1 MRLNP
6 LRYLAESIPC
16 HGPAL
21 MGNAESAWDAAAA
34 GAEVVRSSSNAR
46 RLADPALD
54 LASIEREARAA
65 QSAWIASGL
74 KSCFAALSRKLS
86 ARPQRDGMKSM
97 TDNTVKWSSISKRL
111 DDVAMSEYDRWQAK
125 ESLRSAELIV
135 EALLSLTKPI
145 GLIVHGVE
153 HGALSMASGLKTL
166 FAKPVKH

>member
-1 MRLNP
+1 
-6 LRYLAESIPC
+6 
-16 HGPAL
+16 

-34 GAEVVRSSSNAR
+34 GAEVVRSSINAR

-74 KSCFAALSRKLS
+74 KSCFTALSLKLS
-86 ARPQRDGMKSM
+86 ARAHTQRDGMKAM
-97 TDNTVKWSSISKRL
+97 TDNTVEWSGISKRL

-135 EALLSLTKPI
+135 EALLSLTKPL
-145 GLIVHGVE
+145 GFIVYGVE

-166 FAKPVKH
+166 FARPVKH